1 MNSLHPVSLL
11 KKVMPQDGRVRAAAC
26 EVSVGDRFE
35 QQDEGASI
43 WIVERISEV
52 RMSSFP
58 LVSLARVGHPDITKT
73 VSLSTLSENIEY
85 RLAG

>member
-11 KKVMPQDGRVRAAAC
+11 KKVMPQEGRVRSAR

-35 QQDEGASI
+35 QQDAGASI